1 MLRLVAGATFS
12 LHSGALDH
20 DSLIGQP
27 DGVLISTNRGT
38 RLLALRPT
46 FAEQI
51 VERKRRAQPI
61 YPKDLGAILIHAD
74 LYPGASVVEAG
85 TGTGALTMTALR
97 AVGPGGRV
105 SSYELRPDFAAAARA
120 AIVETLGEVP
130 SNLELKE
137 GEVSRDLTEREVDRL
152 LLDLPE
158 PWEAVGAAAG
168 ALRPGGLIF
177 AHCPNV
183 SQVQRFCDALRQEGG
198 FGLIE
203 TVELLERGWT
213 VRGRSMRPSHR
224 MVAHTGFLT
233 FARRLAS
240 GDVFETEGE
249 GFRG

>member
-46 FAEQI
+46 FAEQV

-74 LYPGASVVEAG
+74 LYPGATVVEAG
-85 TGTGALTMTALR
+85 TGTGALTMAALR